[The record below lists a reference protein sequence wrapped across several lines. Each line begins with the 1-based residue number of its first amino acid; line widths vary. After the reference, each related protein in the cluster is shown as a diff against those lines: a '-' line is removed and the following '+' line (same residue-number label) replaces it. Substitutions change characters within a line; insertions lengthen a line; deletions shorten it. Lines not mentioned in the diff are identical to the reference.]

1 MIEADLGLIIR
12 SIISQFKSS
21 LSNKRVLKKID
32 NFIKIRLQ
40 IVIVGRTLKKIW
52 STKSSLLKTGPVL
65 VKHSVRGKIIRLK

>member
-21 LSNKRVLKKID
+21 LSNKNIKKID
-32 NFIKIRLQ
+32 IFIEIRLQ

-65 VKHSVRGKIIRLK
+65 VKHSIRGKIRLK